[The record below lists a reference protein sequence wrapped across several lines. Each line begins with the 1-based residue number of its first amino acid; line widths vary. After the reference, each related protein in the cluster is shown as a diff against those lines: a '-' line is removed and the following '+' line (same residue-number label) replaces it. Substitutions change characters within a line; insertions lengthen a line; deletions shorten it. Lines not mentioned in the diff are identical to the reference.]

1 MSDTVS
7 KLLRTWVQNFMASP
21 LTNREE
27 GALNKALAYHVF
39 YGSGSSD
46 EFNNL
51 PSDFQF
57 VYLERNNRGQRS
69 IEETLVYLDFIGIKL
84 NYKKLVDYFLAQPQ
98 QQEKFF
104 RSAYFILKT
113 FAHAGADFDVFKPF
127 LAVEEYAK
135 YLAEIALSEGNL
147 PKQFDI
153 FNEPKLPDF
162 YNKLSQ
168 LPPGYADN
176 AIVKQLFERIEYS
189 QESFFITGKAGTGK
203 STFIHY
209 FGAAS
214 KKKVIKLAFTGIAAI
229 NVGGQTI
236 HSFFRFPFKPM
247 LPQDDEITRFAKTSE
262 KYKIIHQTDTFI
274 IDEVSMLRAD
284 ILEAIDYSLRIN
296 GGDRFLPFGG
306 KQLLF
311 VGDIFQLPPVVNQNS
326 EAERFLF
333 SEEYKSMY
341 FFDAPAY
348 KVAAPTTVEF
358 QKSHRQAND
367 LYFVQLLDKVRTCNV
382 DYHLIEELN
391 ERLKPNYQSS
401 GDDFEMN
408 LCTSNQ
414 IADTEN
420 RRQLEAL
427 PSNSHVFEAKITGD
441 YKEDKYPTALR
452 LELKQHAQV
461 ILLKNEPSMRWVNGT
476 LAKVDFISENYI
488 EIRLQDGSIHK
499 LEPTTWEHRK
509 YVYNRDTRKI
519 ASEVV
524 GTFTQFPLKLAWALT
539 IHKSQGLSFDKV
551 VVDLGSGA
559 FVNGQVYTALSRC
572 RTLEG
577 LVLKRKLK
585 SSDIIADQR
594 LLGFWMAEQVVRDLM

>member
-7 KLLRTWVQNFMASP
+7 KLLRTWVQNFLASP

-27 GALNKALAYHVF
+27 GALNKALAHHLF
-39 YGSGSSD
+39 YGSGSSGD
-46 EFNNL
+46 FKEA
-51 PSDFQF
+51 PADFQLVYQERNAQELTAMQEAV
-57 VYLERNNRGQRS
+57 VYLQ
-69 IEETLVYLDFIGIKL
+69 FIGIELKPKKVEAFL
-84 NYKKLVDYFLAQPQ
+84 NAHPHQKEP
-98 QQEKFF
+98 FF
-104 RSAYFILKT
+104 RSCYFILKT
-113 FAHAGADFDVFKPF
+113 FAHAGTDFDIFKPF
-127 LAVEEYAK
+127 SAIEAYVK
-135 YLAEIALSEGNL
+135 FLAEVALDEGSE
-147 PKQFDI
+147 PKQYAIFD
-153 FNEPKLPDF
+153 EPKLPDF
-162 YNKLSQ
+162 YSKLSQ

-176 AIVKQLFERIEYS
+176 AIVRQLFERIEYS
-189 QESFFITGKAGTGK
+189 QEPFFITGKAGTGK

-209 FGAAS
+209 FDATTR
-214 KKKVIKLAFTGIAAI
+214 KKVIKLAFTGIAAI

-296 GGDRFLPFGG
+296 GGDRNLPFGG

-326 EAERFLF
+326 EAERILF

-348 KVAAPTTVEF
+348 KVAAPVTVEF

-391 ERLKPNYQSS
+391 ERVKPNYQSS

-427 PSNSHVFEAKITGD
+427 LGNSHVFEAKITGD

-572 RTLEG
+572 RILEG

-585 SSDIIADQR
+585 TSDIIADQR

>member
-7 KLLRTWVQNFMASP
+7 KLVRTWVQNFMASP
-21 LTNREE
+21 LINREE
-27 GALNKALAYHVF
+27 GLLNKTLAHHLF
-39 YGSGSSD
+39 YGSGSSY
-46 EFNNL
+46 ELKAF

-57 VYLERNNRGQRS
+57 VYLERSNRGQRA
-69 IEETLVYLDFIGIKL
+69 IEETLVYLDFIGIKV
-84 NYKKLVDYFLAQPQ
+84 NYKKLSDYFQAQPHQ
-98 QQEKFF
+98 VEKFF

-113 FAHAGADFDVFKPF
+113 LAHAGADFDVFKPF
-127 LAVEEYAK
+127 LAVEEYVK
-135 YLAEIALSEGNL
+135 YLAEVALNEGSL

-153 FNEPKLPDF
+153 FDEPKLPDF

-168 LPPGYADN
+168 LPLGYAEN
-176 AIVKQLFERIEYS
+176 PIVKQLFERIEYS

-214 KKKVIKLAFTGIAAI
+214 KKKVVKLAFTGIAAI

-247 LPQDDEITRFAKTSE
+247 LPQDEEITRFAKTSE
-262 KYKIIHQTDTFI
+262 KYKIIFQTDTFI

-358 QKSHRQAND
+358 QKSYRQAND

-391 ERLKPNYQSS
+391 ERVKPNYQSS

-408 LCTSNQ
+408 LCTSNH

-461 ILLKNEPSMRWVNGT
+461 ILLKNEPNMRWVNGT

-499 LEPTTWEHRK
+499 LEPATWEHRK
-509 YVYNRDTRKI
+509 YAYNKDTRKI
-519 ASEVV
+519 VSEVV
-524 GTFTQFPLKLAWALT
+524 GTFMQYPLKLAWALT

-551 VVDLGSGA
+551 AIDLGSGA

-572 RTLEG
+572 RSLEG
-577 LVLKRKLK
+577 LTLKRKLK

>member
-7 KLLRTWVQNFMASP
+7 KLLRTWVQNFLASP

-27 GALNKALAYHVF
+27 GALNKALAHHLF

-57 VYLERNNRGQRS
+57 VYLERNNRGQRA

-168 LPPGYADN
+168 LPPGYAN
-176 AIVKQLFERIEYS
+176 NPIVKQLFERIEYS

-209 FGAAS
+209 FDATT
-214 KKKVIKLAFTGIAAI
+214 KKKILKLAFTGIAAI

-262 KYKIIHQTDTFI
+262 KYKIILQTDTII

-296 GGDRFLPFGG
+296 GGDRYLPFGG

-326 EAERFLF
+326 EAERILF
-333 SEEYKSMY
+333 TEEYKSMY

-348 KVAAPTTVEF
+348 KVAAPITVEF

-391 ERLKPNYQSS
+391 ERVKPNYQSL